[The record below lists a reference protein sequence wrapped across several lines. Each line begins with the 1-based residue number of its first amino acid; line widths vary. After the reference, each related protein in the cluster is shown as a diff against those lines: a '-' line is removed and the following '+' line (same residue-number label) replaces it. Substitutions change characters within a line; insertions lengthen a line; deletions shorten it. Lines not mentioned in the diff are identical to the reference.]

1 MQRLGLTAAFGQLCA
16 GLDSLHSKLAAA
28 LLAQFRLQLLAL
40 LLRRV
45 QLLLV
50 LLQLLLQLAQLAE
63 GENNNRLTRNAIHE
77 KGKCTHLL

>member
-16 GLDSLHSKLAAA
+16 GLDSLHSELAAA

-40 LLRRV
+40 LIRHV

-50 LLQLLLQLAQLAE
+50 LLQLLLQLAQLAV
-63 GENNNRLTRNAIHE
+63 GENNDRLIHKETHE
-77 KGKCTHLL
+77 K

>member
-1 MQRLGLTAAFGQLCA
+1 MQRLGLTAAFGQICA

-63 GENNNRLTRNAIHE
+63 GENNRLTRNAIDE